1 MATDQA
7 NDDARRLL
15 DEAPCFSVLAAGAG
29 KTELLARCCAVS
41 PDDARRT
48 LLLTHT
54 NAGVEVLRRRIAL
67 VGGDPRRTHVA
78 TIAGWCE
85 ALCRRY
91 PLLAGWADL
100 ESEES
105 RDYHAIYAGAAT
117 VLESHGIRR
126 MLSASWSAALV
137 DEYQNCSKDQHG
149 VVVAHN
155 QSIPTIVVGDPL
167 KSIYTFEG
175 EPVRSE
181 EQTTELPS
189 LMPHSYAVFGLQ

>member
-78 TIAGWCE
+78 TIADRKNTRLNSSHKF
-85 ALCRRY
+85 A
-91 PLLAGWADL
+91 
-100 ESEES
+100 S
-105 RDYHAIYAGAAT
+105 R
-117 VLESHGIRR
+117 
-126 MLSASWSAALV
+126 MP
-137 DEYQNCSKDQHG
+137 
-149 VVVAHN
+149 
-155 QSIPTIVVGDPL
+155 PT
-167 KSIYTFEG
+167 
-175 EPVRSE
+175 
-181 EQTTELPS
+181 
-189 LMPHSYAVFGLQ
+189 A

>member
-1 MATDQA
+1 MRISDWSS
-7 NDDARRLL
+7 DVCSSDL
-15 DEAPCFSVLAAGAG
+15 
-29 KTELLARCCAVS
+29 
-41 PDDARRT
+41 
-48 LLLTHT
+48 T

-67 VGGDPRRTHVA
+67 VGGDPRRTHGA

-91 PLLAGWADL
+91 PFLAGWADR

-137 DEYQNCSKDQHG
+137 DEYQDCSKDQHG
-149 VVVAHN
+149 VVVALN

-167 KSIYTFEG
+167 QSIYTFDV
-175 EPVRSE
+175 EPVDWDDDVAAIGRASCRARGC
-181 EQTTELPS
+181 Q
-189 LMPHSYAVFGLQ
+189 YV

>member
-1 MATDQA
+1 MRISTWSSDVCASDL
-7 NDDARRLL
+7 NDDARLLL

-85 ALCRRY
+85 DRKSTRLN
-91 PLLAGWADL
+91 
-100 ESEES
+100 S
-105 RDYHAIYAGAAT
+105 
-117 VLESHGIRR
+117 SH
-126 MLSASWSAALV
+126 
-137 DEYQNCSKDQHG
+137 
-149 VVVAHN
+149 
-155 QSIPTIVVGDPL
+155 
-167 KSIYTFEG
+167 
-175 EPVRSE
+175 
-181 EQTTELPS
+181 
-189 LMPHSYAVFGLQ
+189 

>member
-1 MATDQA
+1 M
-7 NDDARRLL
+7 
-15 DEAPCFSVLAAGAG
+15 
-29 KTELLARCCAVS
+29 ELLALCCAVFTC
-41 PDDARRT
+41 DARRT

-54 NAGVEVLRRRIAL
+54 KAGVEVLRRRIAL
-67 VGGDPRRTHVA
+67 VGGDPRRTRVA
-78 TIAGWCE
+78 TMAGWCE

-137 DEYQNCSKDQHG
+137 DEYQDCSKDQHG
-149 VVVAHN
+149 VVGALN
-155 QSIPTIVVGDPL
+155 QSIPTILVVDPPL
-167 KSIYTFEG
+167 SIEPFECA
-175 EPVRSE
+175 PV
-181 EQTTELPS
+181 
-189 LMPHSYAVFGLQ
+189 